1 MFVIKKCIA
10 FSLLLGFGGLLALLL
25 RFSISSFQS
34 LDHLPETSASKN
46 SKPKLANDPLLSE
59 DVHAL
64 SRTTPAAGRKESSSR
79 GLVIPRLMQDNM
91 AWLDETVADLAVTT
105 YVADNISAPLHP
117 PMNKGHEVMTYLS
130 YIIDHYDRLP
140 GIILF
145 MHSHHHAIH
154 NSDVFDLDALQ
165 MIQHLQDDHV
175 HRQGYFN
182 MRCNWSP
189 GCPEWLDPTVE
200 QETLSKQ
207 EQAVLAQSWREL
219 FPTAALPARLGQ
231 ACCAQ
236 FAVSRARILSIPRSR
251 FVFYRDW
258 LLKTPL
264 SDYISGR
271 IWEYSWQY
279 VFARGRE
286 TYCPA
291 EHVCYCDGYGVCFEG
306 EGDYRRFAEVIERRK
321 EYRKR
326 LGIVREDPADG
337 SNGDERS
344 SSYSVEQD
352 VSLLEEQ
359 IAQLDQQ
366 IIRQRA
372 EALQHGMDLKSQRN
386 RLRI

>member
-1 MFVIKKCIA
+1 MSFIKRCIA
-10 FSLLLGFGGLLALLL
+10 FSLLLGFGGFLALLL
-25 RFSISSFQS
+25 RVNTSFLRPFDQLLPTSSKS
-34 LDHLPETSASKN
+34 KLRLASDAILN
-46 SKPKLANDPLLSE
+46 ES
-59 DVHAL
+59 VHAL
-64 SRTTPAAGRKESSSR
+64 NGSRPGTGLDEGHSR
-79 GLVIPRLMQDNM
+79 GLVIPRLVQDNI

-117 PMNKGHEVMTYLS
+117 PSNKGHEVMTYLT
-130 YIIDHYDRLP
+130 YIIDHYDHLP
-140 GIILF
+140 DIIIF

-165 MIQHLQDDHV
+165 MIQHLQNDHV
-175 HRQGYFN
+175 LRQGYFN

-207 EQAVLAQSWREL
+207 EQAVLARSWREL

-236 FAVSRARILSIPRSR
+236 FAVSRSRILSVPRSR

-279 VFARGRE
+279 VFTGRE
-286 TYCPA
+286 TDCPA
-291 EHVCYCDGYGVCFEG
+291 ERVCYCDGYGVCFQG
-306 EGDYRRFAEVIERRK
+306 EGDYHRFAEMIERRK
-321 EYRKR
+321 QYRKQ
-326 LGIVREDPADG
+326 LGIIREDSADG
-337 SNGDERS
+337 SDGDERLLS
-344 SSYSVEQD
+344 SSVGRD

-372 EALQHGMDLKSQRN
+372 EALQHGLDLKSQRKHL
-386 RLRI
+386 RLS